1 MPPISA
7 ISAIPSDENARR
19 LIGRLEVVASVWL
32 VALPMLRPL
41 VWSGQPTDV
50 PNLMWLVLLA
60 AATTTGLLLRGLQ
73 VTATDPVMVWW
84 RRPAVWGAVFLLMA
98 MMGSWAS
105 SLPAA
110 AWTLTCGWALHLAA
124 PWALWPVIQRRPNL
138 LVAGLVAG
146 LTGEIMLM
154 IGQVW
159 FERPHLAVQ
168 FSSDPSLSVEQRIAD
183 QYSVR
188 ISSWRLE
195 GTFLLANTL
204 ASYLVMVVPLVVAM
218 AWKSRHSTGTKRWLT
233 IALALAAV
241 VALIMTGSKAGLLA
255 MLVAS
260 AITGVVVLRSWRWRM
275 GIAAAVSLSLAIILA
290 IPATRTSLAASAG
303 VRLDYWRAGVE
314 LVSERPFS
322 GHGLEGFAV
331 NFPRVKPPAGEETVL
346 AHQETLQTAVDLGL
360 PAMVV
365 VLGWWVM
372 LLWSL
377 WPQQGSPP
385 KNRSLEEV
393 EEVPATQIMSRAI
406 MIGVVTVLSFAVFVG
421 GSLMA
426 NMASYPGAMPIVWS
440 ALFIVFI
447 AMVAKCAVYLPL
459 PPALASWC
467 AVLACLLHVQADFS
481 LHSMQIVGMLTWVVC
496 LGQVMVRTPISMHFS
511 MQSGDP
517 LIIGSARR
525 QALFAG
531 AGMLL
536 LAAVTTGIIASSW
549 RGEILDRARQTE
561 SIMSRMRLAQSGRLS
576 DAQREQTLKAFDHA
590 VGRVVAE
597 DGRAALA
604 AEPLESLA
612 VTIITRAVTES
623 RRFPADHDLVYVAV
637 AISEHFQALEPK
649 RSAVMTPILESLM
662 ADWPSDLLV
671 TKVLSE
677 HYLRRARVADE
688 AHKHIFARQAQAM
701 AQRSVALYPTHLP
714 LRQTLIAAAEMT
726 GDFATV
732 KAERQEIERLKPLVH
747 VDNRQR

>member
-1 MPPISA
+1 MPTIPA
-7 ISAIPSDENARR
+7 ISHDENARR
-19 LIGRLEVVASVWL
+19 LVGRLEAVASVWL

-50 PNLMWLVLLA
+50 PNLLWLVLLA

-73 VTATDPVMVWW
+73 VTATNPAMVWW

-98 MMGSWAS
+98 MMGSWTS

-124 PWALWPVIQRRPNL
+124 PWALWPVIQRRPHL

-146 LTGEIMLM
+146 LTGEMILM
-154 IGQVW
+154 IGQVC
-159 FERPHLAVQ
+159 FERPHLAEQ
-168 FSSDPSLSVEQRIAD
+168 FSSDPTLSVEQRIAD

-204 ASYLVMVVPLVVAM
+204 ASYLVLLVPLVMAM
-218 AWKSRHSTGTKRWLT
+218 AWKSRHSAGTKRWLS
-233 IALALAAV
+233 IVLSLAAV
-241 VALIMTGSKAGLLA
+241 VALVMTGSKAGLLA

-260 AITGVVVLRSWRWRM
+260 AITGVVVIRSWRWRM

-406 MIGVVTVLSFAVFVG
+406 MIGVVAVLSFAVFVG
-421 GSLMA
+421 ESLMA

-459 PPALASWC
+459 PPALACWC

-496 LGQVMVRTPISMHFS
+496 LGQVMVRAPILTSS
-511 MQSGDP
+511 KET
-517 LIIGSARR
+517 LVIGSARR
-525 QALFAG
+525 QAIFAG
-531 AGMLL
+531 AGMVL
-536 LAAVTTGIIASSW
+536 LAAVTAGIIASSW
-549 RGEILDRARQTE
+549 RGEVLDRARQTE
-561 SIMSRMRLAQSGRLS
+561 VIMSRMRLAQSGRLN
-576 DAQREQTLKAFDHA
+576 DAQREQTLEAFDHA

-597 DGRAALA
+597 GGRAALA
-604 AEPLESLA
+604 AEPLELLA
-612 VTIITRAVTES
+612 AAIITRAVTES

-732 KAERQEIERLKPLVH
+732 KAERQEIERLKALVH
-747 VDNRQR
+747 VDNRSR

>member
-1 MPPISA
+1 VPTTSA
-7 ISAIPSDENARR
+7 ISSDENARR
-19 LIGRLEVVASVWL
+19 LVGRLEVVASVWL
-32 VALPMLRPL
+32 VALPILRPL

-50 PNLMWLVLLA
+50 PNLLWLVLLA
-60 AATTTGLLLRGLQ
+60 AAATTGLLLRGLQ
-73 VTATDPVMVWW
+73 VTATDSVVRWW
-84 RRPAVWGAVFLLMA
+84 RRPAMWGVAFLLIA
-98 MMGSWAS
+98 AFGSWTS

-124 PWALWPVIQRRPNL
+124 PWALWPMIQRRPHL

-146 LTGEIMLM
+146 LTGEMMLM
-154 IGQVW
+154 IGQAC
-159 FERPHLAVQ
+159 FERPHLAEQ
-168 FSSDPSLSVEQRIAD
+168 FSNDPTLSVEQRIAD

-204 ASYLVMVVPLVVAM
+204 ASYLVMVVPLVTAM
-218 AWKSRHSTGTKRWLT
+218 AWKSRHSAGAKRWLT

-260 AITGVVVLRSWRWRM
+260 VITGVVVLGSWRWRM
-275 GIAAAVSLSLAIILA
+275 GIAAAVLLALAIILV
-290 IPATRTSLAASAG
+290 IPATRASLAASAG

-314 LVSERPFS
+314 LVSERPLN

-360 PAMVV
+360 PAMFV
-365 VLGWWVM
+365 VLGWWLM

-377 WPQQGSPP
+377 WPQQASLP
-385 KNRSLEEV
+385 KNRSA
-393 EEVPATQIMSRAI
+393 EEVPATPIMSRAI
-406 MIGVVTVLSFAVFVG
+406 MIGVVAVLSVAVFVG
-421 GSLMA
+421 GILMG
-426 NMASYPGAMPIVWS
+426 NMASYPGAMPMTWS
-440 ALFIVFI
+440 ALLITLL
-447 AMVAKCAVYLPL
+447 ALVAKFAVRLPL
-459 PPALASWC
+459 PPALACWC
-467 AVLACLLHVQADFS
+467 AVLACLVHVQADFS
-481 LHSMQIVGMLTWVVC
+481 LHSMQVVGIMAWVVC
-496 LGQVMVRTPISMHFS
+496 LGQVMVRSPMFTSSMNTTV
-511 MQSGDP
+511 
-517 LIIGSARR
+517 IGSARR
-525 QALFAG
+525 QAIFAG

-536 LAAVTTGIIASSW
+536 LAAVTAGIIASSW

-561 SIMSRMRLAQSGRLS
+561 SIMSRMRLAQSGRLN
-576 DAQREQTLKAFDHA
+576 DAQREQAQEAFDHA
-590 VGRVVAE
+590 VGRIVAE

-604 AEPLESLA
+604 AEPMESLA
-612 VTIITRAVTES
+612 VTIITRALTES

-649 RSAVMTPILESLM
+649 RSVVMTPILEGLISE
-662 ADWPSDLLV
+662 WPSDLLV

-688 AHKHIFARQAQAM
+688 ANKHIFARQAQAL
-701 AQRSVALYPTHLP
+701 AQRAVALYPTHLP
-714 LRQTLIAAAEMT
+714 LRKTHIAAAELN
-726 GDFATV
+726 GDAETV

-747 VDNRQR
+747 VDNRSH